1 MDVEDEIRQLKDT
14 IGRWRDGG
22 LFAFDAGSQWLPWNI
37 VTVSA
42 DYSFEPQVRWVNAN
56 GTTTVTLPYAH
67 DRLAGQPLIVKRIGT
82 NTVTIAA
89 QSGDKIDGAST
100 VSLTSQW
107 QARMLVSDGTNW
119 FVGATV

>member
-1 MDVEDEIRQLKDT
+1 MDVEDEIRQLKET

-22 LFAFDAGSQWLPWNI
+22 LFALDSGSQWLPWNV

-42 DYSFEPQVRWVNAN
+42 AYTVEPFVKMVNVS

-67 DRLAGQPLIVKRIGT
+67 DRLSGQPIVVKRIGV

-89 QSGDKIDGAST
+89 QSGDTIDGAST

-107 QARMLVSDGTNW
+107 QASQMISNGTSW
-119 FVGATV
+119 FVGSTV